1 MATLP
6 SKNGAVTLL
15 DMATARGED
24 GKIETG
30 VVEMLNQTNDIL
42 TDMLWKECN
51 RTDGNKTLIRDGLP
65 TAMFRMLYQGVPA
78 SKSRRVAVMDT
89 TCMLEAR
96 SEIDRDVADAEA
108 DLNAFRLSEASSF
121 LEAMNQQFVDT
132 LLYGN
137 INTNQERFLGI
148 INRYNSKGSTAGTNN
163 IISMSGSGNAN
174 TSILLV
180 GWGGETVHG
189 IVPKGSKAGI
199 FHEDLGL
206 QDAFDADGN
215 RYRAYCDHW
224 QWKCGLTVK
233 DYRYIVRIGDI
244 DAAALKADNAGT
256 TVRILEAML
265 KAINRLPSLGMCR
278 PVFYVN
284 RTVKE
289 MIDIHALNRSSNVL
303 TLTEAAGQFKTA
315 FMGIPIRLVDRIK
328 NNEANMAA

>member
-6 SKNGAVTLL
+6 TKTGAVTLMDL
-15 DMATARGED
+15 AAARGED
-24 GKIETG
+24 GKVEAG
-30 VVEMLNQTNDIL
+30 VVEMLHQTNEIL

-51 RTDGNKTLIRDGLP
+51 RSDGNRTLIRDGLP
-65 TAMFRMLYQGVPA
+65 TAMFRQLYQGVPA

-89 TCMLEAR
+89 TCMLETR
-96 SEIDRDVADAEA
+96 SEIDKDVADEEA
-108 DLNAFRLSEASSF
+108 DINAFRLSEARAF

-137 INTNQERFLGI
+137 IATNQERFLGI
-148 INRYNSKGSTAGTNN
+148 IPRYNSKSSINGQSN
-163 IISMSGSGNAN
+163 IISMGGAGNAN

-180 GWGGETVHG
+180 GWGDETVHG

-199 FHEDLGL
+199 VHEDLGV

-244 DAAALKADNAGT
+244 DVTALKADNSGT

-265 KAINRLPSLGMCR
+265 KAINRIPSIGMCK
-278 PVFYVN
+278 PAFYVN

-289 MIDIHALNRSSNVL
+289 MVDIHALNRSSNVL
-303 TLTEAAGQFKTA
+303 TITEAAGQFKTN
-315 FMGIPIRLVDRIK
+315 FMGIPIRLVDRIR
-328 NNEANMAA
+328 NTEANIPA